1 MKIRFL
7 KNCLSNFNLPALHL
21 GRSQRGAQDEEAQ
34 HHGVPR
40 QDVGAA
46 QRGSPGTILSPPPPP
61 PPPPP
66 HLFISHFAP
75 PPPVVHAAIILRTSK
90 PSFASHP
97 APHPGVDVQGV
108 RPSKPTV
115 RDNPGSGV
123 RTLYPPVLCVTFLK
137 KLSIYREN
145 KDKMLECN
153 IIDKLARWGLCKW
166 NAVDP

>member
-1 MKIRFL
+1 MKKRNITVYLVKMLERRSVDLLVRF
-7 KNCLSNFNLPALHL
+7 CH
-21 GRSQRGAQDEEAQ
+21 R
-34 HHGVPR
+34 HHHHHHHHIFLFP
-40 QDVGAA
+40 
-46 QRGSPGTILSPPPPP
+46 TLLPPPTFFT
-61 PPPPP
+61 
-66 HLFISHFAP
+66 L
-75 PPPVVHAAIILRTSK
+75 ILRTSK